1 VAILKSLLKEGSA
14 LIYRGAF
21 SLSTLLHVC
30 LFHKVARA
38 VPFSAS
44 AALYIIGG
52 IGVATL
58 LMDRG
63 QRIELLELLKCGDS
77 KAWEDLV
84 QQYQVPLSRYLYNM
98 VKDKELARDLTQDTF
113 LEAYQAM
120 HKIEGD
126 LNLKAW
132 LYRIATNNAI
142 QVLRRRKLISWLPW
156 TGETISSE
164 KTRGDYG
171 DRLAQRELVRSTL
184 SKMPEKYRAVLL
196 LHDEQGFKCEEIG
209 TMLKISLDAAKKRLT
224 RAREMFQDAYEK
236 LERGG
241 E

>member
-1 VAILKSLLKEGSA
+1 

-21 SLSTLLHVC
+21 SLSALLHVC

-63 QRIELLELLKCGDS
+63 QRIELLKCGDS

-98 VKDKELARDLTQDTF
+98 VKDKELARELTQDTF

-120 HKIEGD
+120 HRIEGD
-126 LNLKAW
+126 LYLKAW

-156 TGETISSE
+156 TGGTISSE
-164 KTRGDYG
+164 QTAGDYD
-171 DRLAQRELVRSTL
+171 DRLAQRELIRATL
-184 SKMPEKYRAVLL
+184 TRIPEKYRAVLL

-236 LERGG
+236 LEWGG

>member
-1 VAILKSLLKEGSA
+1 M
-14 LIYRGAF
+14 
-21 SLSTLLHVC
+21 
-30 LFHKVARA
+30 
-38 VPFSAS
+38 
-44 AALYIIGG
+44 
-52 IGVATL
+52 ATL

-63 QRIELLELLKCGDS
+63 QRIELLELLKRGDS
-77 KAWEDLV
+77 EAWEDLV

-98 VKDKELARDLTQDTF
+98 VKDKELARELTQDTF

-156 TGETISSE
+156 KEETISSE
-164 KTRGDYG
+164 KTGGNYD

-184 SKMPEKYRAVLL
+184 SKLP
-196 LHDEQGFKCEEIG
+196 
-209 TMLKISLDAAKKRLT
+209 
-224 RAREMFQDAYEK
+224 
-236 LERGG
+236 
-241 E
+241 